1 MNGLNKV
8 TFIGTVGKKPEI
20 RQSADGKKIAS
31 FSIAINESYKDK
43 NGEKKE
49 NTNWFN
55 VVCFTSSLCDVIEK
69 YVSKGSRLYLDGKLQ
84 NRKYTDK
91 SGVERYATDV
101 VLQNF
106 LMLDK
111 KESGN
116 GSFEHDDDYPPAKND
131 LDDEIPF

>member
-8 TFIGTVGKKPEI
+8 TFIGTIGKKPEI

-31 FSIAINESYKDK
+31 FSIAVNESYKDK
-43 NGEKKE
+43 SGEKKE

-55 VVCFTSSLCDVIEK
+55 VVCFTPALCDVIEK
-69 YVSKGSRLYLDGKLQ
+69 YVGKGSRLYLDGKLQ

-91 SGVERYATDV
+91 SGIERYATDI

-116 GSFEHDDDYPPAKND
+116 GSLEREDDYPPAKNE

>member
-8 TFIGTVGKKPEI
+8 SFIGTVGKNPEI
-20 RQSADGKKIAS
+20 RTAADGKKVAS
-31 FSIAINESYKDK
+31 FSLAINESYKDK

-55 VVCFTSSLCDVIEK
+55 IVCFSMNLCEVIEK
-69 YVSKGSRLYLDGKLQ
+69 YVQKGSRLYLEGKLQ

-91 SGVERYATDV
+91 TGIERNATDV
-101 VLQNF
+101 VLQSF

-111 KESGN
+111 KEN
-116 GSFEHDDDYPPAKND
+116 GESVEEEKKQHTSAF
-131 LDDEIPF
+131 LDDEIPG

>member
-8 TFIGTVGKKPEI
+8 AFIGAVGKKPEI

-55 VVCFTSSLCDVIEK
+55 VVCFNAPLCEVIEK

-91 SGVERYATDV
+91 AGVERYATDV

-106 LMLDK
+106 LMLDTK
-111 KESGN
+111 ASKEDSDQDFTPPKAN
-116 GSFEHDDDYPPAKND
+116 DY

>member
-8 TFIGTVGKKPEI
+8 TFIGSVGKKPEI

-31 FSIAINESYKDK
+31 FSLAINENYKDK

-55 VVCFTSSLCDVIEK
+55 IVCFSSSLCDVIGS
-69 YVSKGSRLYLDGKLQ
+69 YVQKGSRLYVEGKLQ

-91 SGVERYATDV
+91 TGIERTATDV

-111 KESGN
+111 KESEG
-116 GSFEHDDDYPPAKND
+116 GKFEQSYDTSKNE
-131 LDDEIPF
+131 LNDEIPW